1 MTAPLEGLRVLD
13 FSRVLAGPFATMHL
27 ADLGAEVVK
36 VERPGSGDDTR
47 AFGPPFSKGIS
58 TYFLS
63 INRGKRS
70 IALDLKSEAGAAAME
85 KLLATMWC
93 PLTTKSTLPQMSA
106 GKVARPCLPPPN
118 GSLPKASLKL
128 VAQSSIAQILVAG

>member
-70 IALDLKSEAGAAAME
+70 ITLDLKSEEGRATARALAAN
-85 KLLATMWC
+85 ATN
-93 PLTTKSTLPQMSA
+93 
-106 GKVARPCLPPPN
+106 RR
-118 GSLPKASLKL
+118 SLPTAMFKCPSEAW
-128 VAQSSIAQILVAG
+128 